1 MRKEMQLELKGM
13 HEKLGITFI
22 YVTHDQEEALTMS
35 DKIVVMSEGKIQQ
48 IGTPEDIYNEPK
60 NAFVADFIGD
70 SNIFSGIM
78 TGKCRVRFCGAEFE
92 CVDDVEHGTMIDAVV
107 RPEDVTITAPEK
119 GIIRGVVTSVIFK
132 GVHYE
137 ITVQSSK
144 NEIVVQSTR
153 KAELN
158 AAVGLYIEPEGIHIM
173 LAENT
178 INRIESG
185 VDKQYRLN
193 FLGGMLDCDI
203 ASLIAGARYNT
214 DGVLVDAHGD
224 VVEPDRIKVIVSVK
238 PDDITMSD
246 DKEAGIL
253 RGHIIN
259 LIYKGDHYSYVV
271 RTEEDEDFIVSD
283 EDLWN
288 MDDYV
293 SLLIPKEKFHYALKK

>member
-1 MRKEMQLELKGM
+1 
-13 HEKLGITFI
+13 
-22 YVTHDQEEALTMS
+22 MS

-48 IGTPEDIYNEPK
+48 IGTPEDIYNEPR
-60 NAFVADFIGD
+60 NAFVADFIGE

-78 TGKCRVRFCGAEFE
+78 TGEYRVRFCGAEFE

-107 RPEDVTITAPEK
+107 RPEDVSITTPEQ
-119 GIIRGVVTSVIFK
+119 GIIRGRVTSVIFK

-137 ITVQSSK
+137 ITVQSGK
-144 NEIVVQSTR
+144 NEIVIQSTR

-158 AAVGLYIEPEGIHIM
+158 AVVGLCIEPEGIHIM

-185 VDKQYRLN
+185 LDKEYKLL
-193 FLGGMLDCDI
+193 FLGGMLDCDLTE
-203 ASLIAGARYNT
+203 LIPGSSFNTNGA
-214 DGVLVDAHGD
+214 LVDAHGD
-224 VVEPDRIKVIVSVK
+224 VVEPDRIKVVVSVK
-238 PDDITMSD
+238 PDDIAMSD
-246 DKEAGIL
+246 DQEAGII

-283 EDLWN
+283 EYLWN

-293 SLLIPKEKFHYALKK
+293 SLMIPKEKIQYAIKK